1 MKDKRI
7 KFSWIQTSRTGRSS
21 AVKCKKP
28 LKHNPQFEGKIHCK
42 ACAREAK
49 QDAYEYLGGEEE

>member
-1 MKDKRI
+1 M
-7 KFSWIQTSRTGRSS
+7 
-21 AVKCKKP
+21 KCKKP
-28 LKHNPQFEGKIHCK
+28 LKHRPQFEGKANCK